1 MALTDKQRRHLEHR
15 LQEERARLSRE
26 LDRSVADQSQA
37 DEQDRAGDLSA
48 LPFHPADLGTDTM
61 DTELD
66 ASNATRMSRELA
78 EIDAALERLYRAPER
93 FGICEDTGRP
103 IPFERLDVIPW
114 ARSCEQAGA

>member
-1 MALTDKQRRHLEHR
+1 MSLTDKQRRHLEHR

-26 LDRSVADQSQA
+26 LDRSVADQAQA